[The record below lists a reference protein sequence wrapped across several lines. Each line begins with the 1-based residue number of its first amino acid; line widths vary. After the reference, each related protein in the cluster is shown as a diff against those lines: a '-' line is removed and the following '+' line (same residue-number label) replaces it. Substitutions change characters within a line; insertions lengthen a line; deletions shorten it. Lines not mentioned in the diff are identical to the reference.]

1 MLAKIKTT
9 YNEVIVSPVI
19 PRFSSLTK
27 CLQLQ
32 SVSKVEANLR
42 EQAIDIHAKGFAD
55 LTAVV
60 YLGHTVLK

>member
-9 YNEVIVSPVI
+9 YNEVIVSIVI
-19 PRFSSLTK
+19 PCFSSLTK

-42 EQAIDIHAKGFAD
+42 EQALDIDAKGFAN
-55 LTAVV
+55 LTAAV
-60 YLGHTVLK
+60 